1 MSSDSPTNSRAP
13 RKRPAAK
20 SITPE
25 PIPDED
31 YALKRQ
37 RNNAAVNKTRQKKRQ
52 EEQHTQSRV
61 QKLRDENTQLE
72 RFVGALRN
80 AVKLRV
86 TAD

>member
-1 MSSDSPTNSRAP
+1 MSSESSSNSRAP

-52 EEQHTQSRV
+52 EEQQTQSRV

-72 RFVGALRN
+72 RSVGTVSN
-80 AVKLRV
+80 VIE
-86 TAD
+86 TGQ